1 MKSDSA
7 KNKLLQDKNL
17 GTILKV
23 LSETPSYIDELAIEL
38 NISKDEVK
46 RCVVYLK
53 KHKLVQ
59 EIEADN
65 CKSNE
70 IYPLILKKIQSAS
83 SGLSQTE
90 TEKLFKNF
98 KFLYISPIGRLCL
111 PSVDGYSCDNKR
123 SDENES

>member
-1 MKSDSA
+1 MKSDSV
-7 KNKLLQDKNL
+7 KDKLLQDKKL
-17 GTILKV
+17 ATILQV

-46 RCVVYLK
+46 KCVEYLK
-53 KHKLVQ
+53 KHKLIQ

-65 CKSNE
+65 CRSSE
-70 IYPLILKKIQSAS
+70 IYPLILKKIQSVS

-90 TEKLFKNF
+90 TEKQFKNF
-98 KFLYISPIGRLCL
+98 KFLYISPIGRLYL
-111 PSVDGYSCDNKR
+111 PSVDGYSCDNKG

>member
-7 KNKLLQDKNL
+7 KDKLLQDKNL
-17 GTILKV
+17 ATILKV

-53 KHKLVQ
+53 KHKLIQ
-59 EIEADN
+59 EITADK
-65 CKSNE
+65 CKSSE
-70 IYPLILKKIQSAS
+70 IYPVILKKIQSAS

-90 TEKLFKNF
+90 TENLFKNF
-98 KFLYISPIGRLCL
+98 KFLYISPIGRLYL
-111 PSVDGYSCDNKR
+111 PSVDGYSCDNKG
-123 SDENES
+123 SDENEN